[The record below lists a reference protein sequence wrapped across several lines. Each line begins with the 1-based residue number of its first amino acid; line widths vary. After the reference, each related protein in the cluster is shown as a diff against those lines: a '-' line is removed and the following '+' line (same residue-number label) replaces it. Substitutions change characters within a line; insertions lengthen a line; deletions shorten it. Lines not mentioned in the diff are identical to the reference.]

1 MKRNGTL
8 PIRLGMIAAAA
19 IALALLAAGCGS
31 TSGKSGVAHLGSTT
45 TTTGPSSSADPMAEM
60 IKFATCM
67 RTHGVPD
74 FPDPRT
80 SATGNVMLS
89 VPDSPKAKAAQKT
102 CAHFLPGGG
111 KVSASEQAQ
120 MLASLLK
127 YARCMRTHGVTGFP
141 DPDNQGQFPSAY
153 SGFDRGSPAYRA
165 ADNACLPLARGFVR
179 HRGTG
184 GG

>member
-1 MKRNGTL
+1 MTRAIA
-8 PIRLGMIAAAA
+8 PAAAA
-19 IALALLAAGCGS
+19 VALSLLAAGCGGS
-31 TSGKSGVAHLGSTT
+31 PATSGVAHLGSTT
-45 TTTGPSSSADPMAEM
+45 TTTSTSSSKDPMAEA

-80 SATGNVMLS
+80 SATGNVMIE
-89 VPDSPKAKAAQKT
+89 VPDSPKAKAAQEV
-102 CAHFLPGGG
+102 CRPFLTGGG
-111 KVSASEQAQ
+111 EPPASEQAQ
-120 MLASLLK
+120 MLASLLR
-127 YARCMRTHGVTGFP
+127 YARCMRAHGVAGFP
-141 DPDNQGQFPSAY
+141 DPDNQGEFPSAY

-165 ADNACLPLARGFVR
+165 ADNACLPLARGFVK

>member
-1 MKRNGTL
+1 MKRNRTL

-19 IALALLAAGCGS
+19 VALALLAAGCGS

-80 SATGNVMLS
+80 SGTGNVILS
-89 VPDSPKAKAAQKT
+89 IPDSPKGKAAKQA
-102 CAHFLPGGG
+102 CHQLLPGGG
-111 KVSASEQAQ
+111 APPASEQAQ

-141 DPDNQGQFPSAY
+141 DPDNQGEFPSALGLFNR
-153 SGFDRGSPAYRA
+153 SSPNYRA
-165 ADNACLPLARGFVR
+165 ADKACLPLARGFVK
-179 HRGTG
+179 HRG
-184 GG
+184 